1 MNPNDVGKKKIMRK
15 EKERDFKNSLKTET
29 YCNMRETEQKSK
41 KWNHRHYPIAEIF
54 LITPRGFIFHSSNFS
69 QNRG

>member
-29 YCNMRETEQKSK
+29 YCNMSKRVKSGITDTILLQK
-41 KWNHRHYPIAEIF
+41 YF
-54 LITPRGFIFHSSNFS
+54 
-69 QNRG
+69 